1 MKIYGWGGYPT
12 IDTKVLLPQTYSDC
26 ANFIKSN
33 QIVLPRGMGRSYGD
47 SANSSAVIQSDYL
60 DHFIEFNE
68 SKGILTCE
76 AGVSIREILRLII
89 PKGWF
94 MPVTPGTS
102 FVTVGGAIASDV
114 HGKNHHLNGTF
125 SEHLLS
131 FELMLGGG
139 EIISVTEDAY
149 PDLFRATCG
158 GMGLTGAILSASFQL
173 KPIQSSQIIQSTI
186 KTNCLEEV
194 CEQFEANYSSTYSV
208 AWIDC
213 LAKGRQLG
221 RSLLMLG
228 EHSQD
233 GVLEL
238 KRRKNLSLPID
249 MPQPF
254 LNHHSIKAFNA
265 LYYHR
270 VFSKIKTETIPFE
283 PYFYPLD
290 AIGNWN
296 RLYGNAGFVQY
307 QFVLPKAVGVKGLRQ
322 ILEVI
327 VDSGKGS
334 FLAVL
339 KAFGRANENFLSFPI
354 EGYTLALDFK
364 ISEETIQLI
373 KQLDGMVA
381 EMGGKIYLT
390 KDALMSEASFK
401 KTYPQW
407 ERFEEVR
414 AKYGAIGKFASSQSK
429 RLGLQ

>member
-1 MKIYGWGGYPT
+1 MKIYGWGRYPT
-12 IDTKVLLPQTYSDC
+12 IDAQVLLPQTQSVCVDLLK
-26 ANFIKSN
+26 ANE
-33 QIVLPRGMGRSYGD
+33 IVLPRGLGRSYGD
-47 SANSSAVIQSDYL
+47 SANSSSVIQSVYL
-60 DHFIEFNE
+60 DHFIEFDE
-68 SKGILTCE
+68 TTGVLTCE
-76 AGVSIREILRLII
+76 AGVSIREILQLIV

-94 MPVTPGTS
+94 VPVTPGSS
-102 FVTVGGAIASDV
+102 FVTIGGAIASDV
-114 HGKNHHLNGTF
+114 HGKNHHLSGTF

-131 FELMLGGG
+131 FDLLLGTGG
-139 EIISVTEDAY
+139 VVRVTKDSY

-158 GMGLTGAILSASFQL
+158 GMGLTGMILSASIQL
-173 KPIQSSQIIQSTI
+173 KPISSSQIHQTTI
-186 KTNCLEEV
+186 KASCLEAV
-194 CEQFEANYSSTYSV
+194 CEQFEVNHASTYSV

-213 LAKGRQLG
+213 LTSGKQLG

-233 GVLEL
+233 GTLEL
-238 KRRKNLSLPID
+238 GKKKSLNMPID
-249 MPQPF
+249 MPSLI
-254 LNHHSIKAFNA
+254 LNHYSIKAFNS

-270 VFSKIKTETIPFE
+270 IFSKTKTELVSFE

-296 RLYGNAGFVQY
+296 RLYGKAGFVQY

-327 VDSGKGS
+327 VKSGKGS

-339 KAFGRANENFLSFPI
+339 KAFGTANQNFLSFPI

-364 ISEETIQLI
+364 MSEETVQLM
-373 KQLDGMVA
+373 KLLDSMLV
-381 EMGGKIYLT
+381 EMGGRIYLT
-390 KDALMSEASFK
+390 KDALMTEASFK
-401 KTYPQW
+401 RTYPQW
-407 ERFEEVR
+407 EQFEEVR

>member
-1 MKIYGWGGYPT
+1 MKIYGWGRYPA
-12 IDTKVLLPQTYSDC
+12 IDAKVLLPQTYIDC
-26 ANFIKSN
+26 ANYLKGKE
-33 QIVLPRGMGRSYGD
+33 IVLPRGMGRSYGD
-47 SANSSAVIQSDYL
+47 SANSPTVIQSTYL
-60 DHFIEFNE
+60 DHFIEFDE
-68 SKGILTCE
+68 TTGILACE
-76 AGVSIREILRLII
+76 AGVSIREILQLIV

-94 MPVTPGTS
+94 VPVTPGSS
-102 FVTVGGAIASDV
+102 FVTIGGAIASDV
-114 HGKNHHLNGTF
+114 HGKNHHLSGTF

-131 FELMLGGG
+131 FDLMLGSG
-139 EIISVTEDAY
+139 EIVSVSKDNY
-149 PDLFRATCG
+149 PDLFRATSG
-158 GMGLTGAILSASFQL
+158 GMGLTGIILSANFQL

-194 CEQFEANYSSTYSV
+194 CEKFEENYASTYSV

-213 LAKGRQLG
+213 LASGKQLG

-233 GVLEL
+233 GTLEL
-238 KRRKNLSLPID
+238 GKKKSQNLSID
-249 MPQPF
+249 MPQSL
-254 LNHHSIKAFNA
+254 LNHYSIKAFNA

-270 VFSKIKTETIPFE
+270 VFSKIKTETISFE

-296 RLYGNAGFVQY
+296 RLYGKAGFVQY
-307 QFVLPKAVGVKGLRQ
+307 QFVLPKAVGVMGLRQ

-327 VDSGKGS
+327 VESGKGS

-339 KAFGRANENFLSFPI
+339 KAFGRANENYLSFPI

-364 ISEETIQLI
+364 MSEGTVQLI
-373 KQLDGMVA
+373 KKLDSMVV
-381 EMGGKIYLT
+381 EMGGRIYLT
-390 KDALMSEASFK
+390 KDALMTEASFK
-401 KTYPQW
+401 KIYSQW
-407 ERFEEVR
+407 ESFEEVR